1 MNNTINI
8 SSQNLTLAQARNCLD
23 GNTNGYFQIVS
34 FYVASASG
42 NRPNA
47 TGLTIK
53 FDPRLTVVNDQ
64 WGEVFNSRVY
74 TSDGRPVTSRGRSAT
89 EGAIDGKNNIF
100 FAATADDK
108 PYIDDGHLY
117 FAMVQFPAD
126 VAVGDTFP
134 IIVALEDE
142 NQNPYEFL
150 FVDSTASVA
159 DQTAMN
165 AWTKANGIINGG
177 FTIVE

>member
-34 FYVASASG
+34 FYVASVSG

-64 WGEVFNSRVY
+64 WGGAFNSRVY
-74 TSDGRPVTSRGRSAT
+74 TSDGRSVTSRGRSAT
-89 EGAIDGKNNIF
+89 EGAIDRENNIF

-108 PYIDDGHLY
+108 PYTDDGYLY
-117 FAMVQFPAD
+117 FTMVQFPAD

-134 IIVALEDE
+134 ITVALEDE

-150 FVDSTASVA
+150 FVDSTASAA

-165 AWTKANGIINGG
+165 TWTKTNGIINGG